1 MNFKQTLAILGM
13 ITHVFMF
20 AQTPLID
27 EEFDASTFIPV
38 GWTTTNV
45 AISTNNACTGSTNSA
60 VFNGLNDV
68 LITPILHDPQEL
80 KFLYLRSGNTTA
92 WRLNVDYGFSKTGPW
107 TNLGFV
113 DNAIN
118 TECLPFAVDLSTLTD
133 IYIRFIDAR
142 GSGAAERYI
151 DNVVVTQR
159 EVLGVSFLDFTSNV
173 INNSIKLEWSTANEK
188 DNSHFF
194 VERSLDGKN
203 FSKIGQI
210 KGNGT
215 TSETQNYSFLD
226 DKKAYST
233 AYYRLKQVDFNGKT
247 AFSKVIS
254 TKSDFR
260 KGKTRVYP
268 TLVNDWVNVDFN
280 TTNEVALLVSDVI
293 GRVVLTQKVKN
304 TEWGNTFLL
313 DLNGIS
319 KGLYFV
325 SIKSDIG
332 IESFKIQKL

>member
-1 MNFKQTLAILGM
+1 MNFKQMLTILG
-13 ITHVFMF
+13 TFSYVFMF

-27 EEFDASTFIPV
+27 EEFDDSTSIPV

-45 AISTNNACTGSTNSA
+45 AISTNNACTASTNSA
-60 VFNGLNDV
+60 VFNGFNDV
-68 LITPILHDPQEL
+68 LITPILNDPQEL

-92 WRLNVDYGFSKTGPW
+92 WKLNVDYGFSKTGPW
-107 TNLGFV
+107 TNLDFV
-113 DNAIN
+113 DNAIS
-118 TECLPFAVDLSTLTD
+118 TDCSPFAVDLSLLTD
-133 IYIRFIDAR
+133 IYIRFRDAR

-159 EVLGVSFLDFTSNV
+159 VALGVSLLDFKATP
-173 INNSIKLEWSTANEK
+173 INNATQLDWSTANEK
-188 DNSHFF
+188 DNSHFV
-194 VERSLDGKN
+194 VERSYDAKM
-203 FSKIGQI
+203 FSEIGQV

-226 DKKAYST
+226 DKNTNST
-233 AYYRLKQVDFNGKT
+233 AYYRLKQVDFSGKT

-268 TLVNDWVNVDFN
+268 TLVNDWVNVDLN
-280 TTNEVALLVSDVI
+280 TLNDVEIIVSNIVGSI
-293 GRVVLTQKVKN
+293 ISNKKVKN
-304 TEWGNTFLL
+304 TEGGNTFLL